1 MSTVSSA
8 GAKEAQPRS
17 IYLVSYPKIVFLY
30 PTMIAALIAGIYMSF
45 VPAPEPAAPPAAAA
59 EQGRATEA
67 PAVASAGEPRAD
79 VYIVGSAFL
88 LVFSLNL
95 IVFAFDFPRTTSLT
109 LFFFIAASVMGVL
122 LLFRFNEDI
131 LPVLT
136 RMLKAYQPL
145 ANPTFYFSIFGVIST
160 ILLVVFIN
168 VQFDYWE
175 VAPNELLH
183 HHGFLSNLERFSAPS
198 LKIDKEIT
206 DIFEF
211 FLLRSGRLILHPSNE
226 PRAFVLEN
234 VMNITRKEAQLTK
247 MLGALQV
254 QMRPPQANE

>member
-8 GAKEAQPRS
+8 GAKEAQPKS

-45 VPAPEPAAPPAAAA
+45 VPAQEPAAAPAAVAGEGGGGEAPAAPP
-59 EQGRATEA
+59 
-67 PAVASAGEPRAD
+67 VAEPRAD
-79 VYIVGSAFL
+79 IFIVSSAFL

-109 LFFFIAASVMGVL
+109 LFFFIAATVMGVL

-131 LPVLT
+131 LPVLS

-145 ANPTFYFSIFGVIST
+145 ANPTFFFSIFGVIAT
-160 ILLVVFIN
+160 ILMVVFIN

>member
-1 MSTVSSA
+1 MSQASPAVE
-8 GAKEAQPRS
+8 KDAQPRS
-17 IYLVSYPKIVFLY
+17 IYLVSFPKIVFLY
-30 PTMIAALIAGIYMSF
+30 PTMIAALIAGIYMAI
-45 VPAPEPAAPPAAAA
+45 VPLTESKVAPQAAA
-59 EQGRATEA
+59 EGEAATT
-67 PAVASAGEPRAD
+67 VAAAHERTD
-79 VYIVGSAFL
+79 VHIVGAAFL
-88 LVFSLNL
+88 FVFALNM

-109 LFFFIAASVMGVL
+109 LFFCLAAIVMGIL

-131 LPVLT
+131 LPALSKL
-136 RMLKAYQPL
+136 LKAYMPM
-145 ANPTFYFSIFGVIST
+145 ANATFYFSIFGVIAT
-160 ILLVVFIN
+160 IFAAVFIN

-183 HHGFLSNLERFSAPS
+183 HHGFLSNLERFAAPS
-198 LKIDKEIT
+198 LKIDKEIN

-234 VMNITRKEAQLTK
+234 VMGITRKEAQLTK

-254 QMRPPQANE
+254 QVRGPQSIE